1 MKKTLFLMLGLLV
14 ALQAPLFT
22 SCSDDD
28 DEDIQANQVPEVVMA
43 AFTAKYPTATNVQW
57 EKEGSSYKADFHNG
71 SNEVDAWF
79 ASDGTWQK
87 SETDLLAAQLPE
99 PVMAYVQTNYADRVI
114 DDCDLIETPTETY
127 YLLELDKAG
136 AADVYIKLTAAGELL
151 P

>member
-14 ALQAPLFT
+14 ALQASLFT
-22 SCSDDD
+22 SCNDD

-43 AFTAKYPTATNVQW
+43 AFTAKYPAATMVQW
-57 EKEGSSYKADFHNG
+57 EKQGSTYKADFYNG

-79 ASDGTWQK
+79 ASDGTWKK
-87 SETDLLAAQLPE
+87 SETDLFAAQLPK

-127 YLLELDKAG
+127 YWLELDKAG
-136 AADVYIKLTAAGELL
+136 AADVYIKLTAAGERL
-151 P
+151 PY